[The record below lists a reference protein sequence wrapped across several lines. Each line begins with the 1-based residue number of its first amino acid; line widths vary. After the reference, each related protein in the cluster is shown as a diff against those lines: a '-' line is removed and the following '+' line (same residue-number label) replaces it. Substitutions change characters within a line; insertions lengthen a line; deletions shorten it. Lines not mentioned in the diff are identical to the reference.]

1 MPPECVTDEHAYL
14 SPAADVYALGLLL
27 FHMVAGRGAY
37 DAMTLP
43 AILDSKRRGGVRLR
57 LPLQVTCDG
66 VALRSRWL
74 WGDTAVRM
82 QGVAS
87 LSAVWCA
94 LHSLTTT
101 LHLSP
106 HRHSSYDAM
115 LCLTHSWLQ
124 HPSPTT
130 PPHLSPLPQIPPLP
144 VPSLPLCVL
153 YSQCLCADRKKRP
166 SMTDVRDQ
174 LIALLPAV
182 CGPA

>member
-43 AILDSKRRGGVRLR
+43 AILDSKRRGE
-57 LPLQVTCDG
+57 
-66 VALRSRWL
+66 
-74 WGDTAVRM
+74 
-82 QGVAS
+82 
-87 LSAVWCA
+87 
-94 LHSLTTT
+94 
-101 LHLSP
+101 
-106 HRHSSYDAM
+106 
-115 LCLTHSWLQ
+115 
-124 HPSPTT
+124 
-130 PPHLSPLPQIPPLP
+130 IPPLP